1 MCFILFFRVQW
12 WTTLRLVQLSHVTPF
27 MLDCFDTVVKNA
39 RSHLALS
46 HPRKF
51 LAEKKTAIRTGSIT
65 FSMMWSLKI
74 IQRKL
79 WTSISTRSTES
90 NCFREHFISR
100 HASWTTAYDSS
111 RLSSEESYE
120 GSMAL
125 LEQFITFPLPVWL
138 FAAHMREVT
147 VSVNV

>member
-1 MCFILFFRVQW
+1 MFHSLFSCPMVNHS
-12 WTTLRLVQLSHVTPF
+12 TLGATQSRHAIYAWLFWYCRQKCSIPF
-27 MLDCFDTVVKNA
+27 STIPPTRIPGWEKDSNSDRFHYFFDDV
-39 RSHLALS
+39 
-46 HPRKF
+46 
-51 LAEKKTAIRTGSIT
+51 E
-65 FSMMWSLKI
+65 LKI

-120 GSMAL
+120 GSVAFI